1 MSQKA
6 TWGSGWRKGIQ
17 NKLKRRGAIVLA
29 PIFALSVVST
39 GFSSESQASVEPGI
53 DVTVYDNFGYN
64 GSPPLPEVSG
74 RPVVGT
80 TTLDS
85 ISQNF
90 DQSPLFNMYENFI
103 VQYQGYITS
112 PITGAITFWPQADD
126 GTMFYLDGTLIDPGN
141 WVNKGGGGTITAPQE
156 FTAGVSR
163 PFTYWYYED
172 GGGANTTLYWN
183 LNTGTGWEIVPPSAF
198 TKTATVAPT
207 TTTLA
212 PYFNPV
218 TNLQGVANQDGS
230 VDLVWD
236 EPEPSNLDIF
246 AYTVTFFKLED
257 SVESGG
263 WGIWTEDLLINLGPW
278 MWTGTTGYGDI
289 RFKIR
294 PGTVACFAP
303 SNLECTYG
311 PEQSIDLL
319 VEDPT
324 PPTTTTTTTTTLPPI
339 IIETTTTTTTTTPPP
354 PATTTT
360 TTTTEVPSWTTTTV
374 LTPIATAPP
383 TSTTT
388 TEKPVGTTTSTI
400 PVQTTV
406 LQQTEQPQTT
416 TTTNAPPVTTTLP
429 PEQKAP
435 VPAASAIAAV
445 QTVSELKKLVES
457 VALKDIEPEQ
467 AVALIT
473 NDAFIELP
481 TEQLSDVF
489 ESLPVSDLSPE
500 QESALVATLTE
511 APSEVKDAFES
522 AVDVYG
528 AGFDEYVPEGSSV
541 DVGTRR
547 SVIAVTTVM
556 STVAAAGAAPGAGG
570 GPSGGPSSGGSG
582 GSSGSPSDAN
592 KAARRE
598 EEQENEEAGG
608 LEGPEDREKNLNTK
622 NSIYKYKEN
631 GQKEFSIMGFIK
643 KFLKETAALSFTFA
657 GSAIMFVTLSG
668 DTRRIAIIATAAAVA
683 VHYIYVMLE
692 NDEE

>member
-17 NKLKRRGAIVLA
+17 NKLKRRGALVLA

-53 DVTVYDNFGYN
+53 DVTVYNNFGYN

-80 TTLDS
+80 TTVEN
-85 ISQNF
+85 INQNF
-90 DQSPLFNMYENFI
+90 DQSPLFNMYEDFI
-103 VQYQGYITS
+103 VKYQGYITS
-112 PITGAITFWPQADD
+112 PVTGAIMLWPHADD
-126 GTMFYLDGTLIDPGN
+126 GTMFYLDGVLIDPGN
-141 WVNKGGGGTITAPQE
+141 WVDKGGGGNITAPQE

-163 PFTYWYYED
+163 PFTYWYYEN

-183 LNTGTGWEIVPPSAF
+183 LDTGNGWEIVPPSAF

-218 TNLQGVANQDGS
+218 TNLQGVAKPDGS
-230 VDLVWD
+230 VDLAWD
-236 EPEPSNLDIF
+236 APEPSNLNIF

-257 SVESGG
+257 DIESGG
-263 WGIWTEDLLINLGPW
+263 WGVWTDNLLINLGPW

-294 PGTVACFAP
+294 PGTAACFAP
-303 SNLECTYG
+303 SDLPCTYG
-311 PEQSIDLL
+311 PEQSIDLF
-319 VEDPT
+319 VADPT
-324 PPTTTTTTTTTLPPI
+324 PPTTTTLPPI
-339 IIETTTTTTTTTPPP
+339 IIETTTTTT
-354 PATTTT
+354 PAVEEIPAWTTTT
-360 TTTTEVPSWTTTTV
+360 TVASIPTVIVETTEVATT
-374 LTPIATAPP
+374 
-383 TSTTT
+383 TSTT
-388 TEKPVGTTTSTI
+388 TI

-435 VPAASAIAAV
+435 VPAASAIAAI
-445 QTVSELKKLVES
+445 QTVDELKKLVES

-473 NDAFIELP
+473 NAAFIELP
-481 TEQLSDVF
+481 KEQLSEVF

-500 QESALVATLTE
+500 QESALIATLTE

-556 STVAAAGAAPGAGG
+556 ATVAAAGAAPGAGG

-598 EEQENEEAGG
+598 EEQEDEEAGG

>member
-17 NKLKRRGAIVLA
+17 NKLKRRGALLLA

-53 DVTVYDNFGYN
+53 DATVYNNFGYN

-80 TTLDS
+80 TTVAN
-85 ISQNF
+85 INQNF
-90 DQSPLFNMYENFI
+90 DQSPLFNMYEDFI

-112 PITGAITFWPQADD
+112 PVTASITFLPTADD
-126 GTMFYLDGTLIDPGN
+126 GTKFYLDDVLIDNN
-141 WVNKGGGGTITAPQE
+141 WVDKGGSGNVTAPQA

-163 PFTYWYYED
+163 PFTYWYYEN
-172 GGGANTTLYWN
+172 GGGASTTLYWN
-183 LNTGTGWEIVPPSAF
+183 LGTGNGWEIVPPSAF
-198 TKTATVAPT
+198 TKTATVVPT

-218 TNLQGVANQDGS
+218 TNLQGVAKPDGS
-230 VDLVWD
+230 VDLAWD
-236 EPEPSNLDIF
+236 APEPSNLDIF

-263 WGIWTEDLLINLGPW
+263 WGIWTDDLLINLGPW

-311 PEQSIDLL
+311 PEQSIDLF
-319 VEDPT
+319 VADPT
-324 PPTTTTTTTTTLPPI
+324 PPTTTTLPPI
-339 IIETTTTTTTTTPPP
+339 IIETTTTTTPIVEETV
-354 PATTTT
+354 PAWTTTT
-360 TTTTEVPSWTTTTV
+360 TIASTPTVTVGTTEVVTT
-374 LTPIATAPP
+374 

-388 TEKPVGTTTSTI
+388 V
-400 PVQTTV
+400 PVQTTL

-416 TTTNAPPVTTTLP
+416 TTTSSPPVTTTLP

-435 VPAASAIAAV
+435 VPAASAIAAI
-445 QTVSELKKLVES
+445 QTVDELKKLVET
-457 VALKDIEPEQ
+457 VALEDIEPEQ

-473 NDAFIELP
+473 NAAFIELP
-481 TEQLSDVF
+481 KEQLSEVF

-500 QESALVATLTE
+500 QESALIATLTE

-556 STVAAAGAAPGAGG
+556 ATVAAAGAAPGAGG
-570 GPSGGPSSGGSG
+570 GSSGGPSSGGSG

-598 EEQENEEAGG
+598 EEQEDEEAGG
-608 LEGPEDREKNLNTK
+608 LEGPEDREKNLNTR
-622 NSIYKYKEN
+622 NSIYNYKEN